1 MDHVSFGFAAAHPAA
16 KPNAPTEHFCGKAP
30 GFNLIPTN
38 EANSRS
44 SRSSLQTMP
53 TENKRIAVIPGDGIG
68 REVIGEAL
76 RVLERVKIT
85 HAVALE
91 MVHFDWGADK
101 FLKEGISLPA
111 GALEMLS
118 NEFDAILAGAF
129 GDPRVPSNQHAEDIL
144 LGMRRGLDLYI
155 NLRPVRLLDSRL
167 TPLRD
172 RRVEDIDF
180 VVFRENTEGAYCGAG
195 GFLKKGTADEIAT
208 QEELNTRR
216 GVERI
221 IVAAFEYAR
230 ANGRK
235 RVTMADKSNVQRFG
249 GDLWQRVFKEVAAD
263 YSEIEANHQYVDA
276 MAMFMVLD
284 PAQYDVIVSNNL
296 FGDILT
302 DLGAAIQ
309 GGLGLAAS
317 GNLHPGRV
325 SLFEPVHGSAPALA
339 GKGIANPVG
348 AILTSAMMLEYLGHK
363 EASAAIEKAVGE
375 AISQNETTRDLG
387 GTLSTEQAGNAIRDR
402 ITKG

>member
-1 MDHVSFGFAAAHPAA
+1 M
-16 KPNAPTEHFCGKAP
+16 
-30 GFNLIPTN
+30 
-38 EANSRS
+38 S
-44 SRSSLQTMP
+44 S
-53 TENKRIAVIPGDGIG
+53 ENKRIAVIPGDGIG
-68 REVIGEAL
+68 PEVIAQAV
-76 RVLERVKIT
+76 RVLERARGT
-85 HAVALE
+85 HGVQLDL
-91 MVHFDWGADK
+91 VHFDWGADK
-101 FLKEGISLPA
+101 FLREGVSLPA

-118 NEFDAILAGAF
+118 NEFHAILAGAF

-155 NLRPVRLLDSRL
+155 NLRPVRLLHQRL
-167 TPLRD
+167 TPLRNAE
-172 RRVEDIDF
+172 VADIDF

-221 IVAAFEYAR
+221 ILAAFEYAR
-230 ANGRK
+230 TNGRK

-263 YSEIEANHQYVDA
+263 YPEIEANHQYVDA
-276 MAMFMVLD
+276 MAMFMVLN
-284 PAQYDVIVSNNL
+284 PSQYDVIVSNNL

-317 GNLHPGRV
+317 GNINPGRV

-339 GKGIANPVG
+339 GKGEANPVG
-348 AILTSAMMLEYLGHK
+348 AILTSAMMLEYLGNK
-363 EASAAIEKAVGE
+363 QASDAIEEAVRE
-375 AISQNETTRDLG
+375 SISNEQTTQDLG
-387 GTLSTEQAGNAIRDR
+387 GTLSTEQAGSAICTILDKEKKKSTNDDLR
-402 ITKG
+402 

>member
-1 MDHVSFGFAAAHPAA
+1 MTS
-16 KPNAPTEHFCGKAP
+16 KTK
-30 GFNLIPTN
+30 
-38 EANSRS
+38 
-44 SRSSLQTMP
+44 
-53 TENKRIAVIPGDGIG
+53 IAVIPGDGIG
-68 REVIGEAL
+68 PEVIREAV
-76 RVLERVKIT
+76 RVLERVRET
-85 HAVALE
+85 HGVELE
-91 MVHFDWGADK
+91 LTHFDWGADK
-101 FLKEGISLPA
+101 YLSEGVTLPP

-118 NEFDAILAGAF
+118 REFNAILAGAF

-155 NLRPVRLLDSRL
+155 NLRPVRLLAERL

-172 RRVEDIDF
+172 RKVSDIDF

-221 IVAAFEYAR
+221 ITAAFEYAR
-230 ANGRK
+230 AHGRK

-263 YSEIEANHQYVDA
+263 YPELQANHQYVDA

-317 GNLHPGRV
+317 GNIHPGRV
-325 SLFEPVHGSAPALA
+325 SLFEPVHGSAPAIA
-339 GKGIANPVG
+339 GQGIANPVG

-363 EASAAIEKAVGE
+363 DASEAIEKAVG
-375 AISQNETTRDLG
+375 ATIAQDETTRDLG
-387 GTLSTEQAGNAIRDR
+387 GELSTEEVGTAICQR
-402 ITKG
+402 INDSKS

>member
-1 MDHVSFGFAAAHPAA
+1 MS
-16 KPNAPTEHFCGKAP
+16 TSKA
-30 GFNLIPTN
+30 
-38 EANSRS
+38 
-44 SRSSLQTMP
+44 
-53 TENKRIAVIPGDGIG
+53 RIAVIPGDGIG
-68 REVIGEAL
+68 PEVINEAVRL
-76 RVLERVKIT
+76 LKRARETHGLE
-85 HAVALE
+85 LE
-91 MVHFDWGADK
+91 FVHFDWGAEK
-101 FLKEGISLPA
+101 FLREGVSLPA
-111 GALEMLS
+111 GGLEMLAG
-118 NEFDAILAGAF
+118 EFHAILAGAF

-155 NLRPVRLLDSRL
+155 NLRPVRLLHPRL
-167 TPLRD
+167 SPLRD
-172 RRVEDIDF
+172 ARDIDF

-249 GDLWQRVFKEVAAD
+249 GDLWQRVFKDVAAD
-263 YSEIEANHQYVDA
+263 YAEIEAKHQYVDA

-284 PAQYDVIVSNNL
+284 PSQYDVIVSNNL

-317 GNLHPGRV
+317 GNIHPGRT
-325 SLFEPVHGSAPALA
+325 SLFEPVHGSAPAIA
-339 GKGIANPVG
+339 GQGIANPVG

-363 EASAAIEKAVGE
+363 QASQAVERAVVE
-375 AISQNETTRDLG
+375 AIANNETTHDLG
-387 GTLSTEQAGNAIRDR
+387 GSLSTEQAGTAICERLVSA
-402 ITKG
+402 